1 MQEVDSSKDARYQ
14 LSLGKRKL
22 ERRDQRLVELDDAGV
37 QRAPKRRT
45 EAEWAALS
53 EEAKRAAAHRER
65 AYLTYIFESHPWAV
79 AAE

>member
-1 MQEVDSSKDARYQ
+1 MSAATSVWRNSMTP
-14 LSLGKRKL
+14 
-22 ERRDQRLVELDDAGV
+22 VH
-37 QRAPKRRT
+37 RAPKART

-53 EEAKRAAAHRER
+53 EESKRVAAHRER